1 MSEIEQATITTPR
14 MNSKRRTWV
23 QERRQVQVDRKV
35 AEQTDQAAE
44 ESTIL
49 SSPTGAQRRAS
60 VQDVSTTVTFLTL
73 PTESEEWT
81 TKSCPPS
88 AIRITLD
95 PPTPGCI
102 SPKPIKVTPEL
113 AIPETVEV
121 ASQTATVNTPDFA
134 STGPSHPT
142 ETSTNITPSTSEHH
156 IFATLA
162 NHNFHIPP
170 SASLNTSSLILFK
183 HDTPSL
189 ERFRLLHN
197 QLFIELGRVVE
208 EEFQPPTFP
217 ETNTEAYKQREDLM
231 MGLLTDVVPAM
242 NHLTERVGKEVKAS
256 IQNYNAG
263 LRLWVGEGE
272 QKDGGS

>member
-1 MSEIEQATITTPR
+1 MSEIEQATITTPK

-35 AEQTDQAAE
+35 AEQTDQGAE
-44 ESTIL
+44 EPTIL

-60 VQDVSTTVTFLTL
+60 VQDISTTVTFLTP

-81 TKSCPPS
+81 TRSCPSS

-95 PPTPGCI
+95 PPTPGRT
-102 SPKPIKVTPEL
+102 SPTPIKVAPEL
-113 AIPETVEV
+113 LTPDPVEV
-121 ASQTATVNTPDFA
+121 VSTINTPDLN
-134 STGPSHPT
+134 STGPSLTT

-170 SASLNTSSLILFK
+170 SASLNTPSLILFK

-208 EEFQPPTFP
+208 EQFQLPPFP
-217 ETNTEAYKQREDLM
+217 ETNTEAYKQREDIM
-231 MGLLTDVVPAM
+231 MGLLTDVVPAL

-263 LRLWVGEGE
+263 LRLWAGERE
-272 QKDGGS
+272 QKEGGT